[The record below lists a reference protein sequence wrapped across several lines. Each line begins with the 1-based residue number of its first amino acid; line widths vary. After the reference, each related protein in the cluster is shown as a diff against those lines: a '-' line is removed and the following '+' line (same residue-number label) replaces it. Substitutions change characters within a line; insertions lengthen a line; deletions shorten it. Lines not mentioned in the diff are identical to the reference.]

1 MESDWL
7 RLAVGLGV
15 GLLIG
20 LERERHPAAKAGV
33 RTFALIALAGTLGA
47 FADRALVGGWIVPV
61 GLAGVVLMLIAAY
74 WHIGADEEPG
84 TTTVIAAAV
93 CYLLGV
99 LAGVGE
105 TAIAGAI
112 AIGVTVMLYFKPEI
126 EGLSTALERREQVSV
141 LQFLV
146 VTFIVL
152 PILPDRAYGPYDVL
166 NPRSIW
172 LMVVLISGIGLA
184 SYMALRL
191 VGARHGALL
200 AGALGGLVSSTATT
214 MAYAKSSRDSAGA
227 ERLALLAVPV
237 ANLVPLVRVAVLCA
251 VVAPGL
257 LAGIAPVLAAALV
270 AGGAVYALAW
280 RRAEGGG
287 KVRAPEAR
295 NPAQIGAALQ
305 FGALYAVVL
314 LASAWLSH
322 LAGRE
327 GLYVAALVSG
337 LADLDAIS
345 LTALNLFAGE
355 RAAARVAVI
364 TIALAYVANV
374 VFKLGVL
381 AWFNRRVALGTA
393 WPLAASIAG
402 GAAAI
407 ALSG

>member
-1 MESDWL
+1 MDSDWL
-7 RLAVGLGV
+7 RLAASAGV

-20 LERERHPAAKAGV
+20 LERERHPQAKAGA
-33 RTFALIALAGTLGA
+33 RTFALIALAGTLAA
-47 FADRALVGGWIVPV
+47 FADDALAGAWIVPV
-61 GLAGVVLMLIAAY
+61 GLAGVVLMLVAAY
-74 WHIGADEEPG
+74 WRIGSDDEPG
-84 TTTVIAAAV
+84 TTTVAAASV

-152 PILPDRAYGPYDVL
+152 PILPDRAYGPYEVL

-184 SYMALRL
+184 SYVALRL
-191 VGARHGALL
+191 VGERHGALL

-214 MAYAKSSRDSAGA
+214 VAYGRISRESPGA
-227 ERLALLAVPV
+227 ERLALVAVPV
-237 ANLVPLVRVAVLCA
+237 ANLTPLVRVTVLCA

-257 LAGIAPVLAAALV
+257 LAELAPALAAALV
-270 AGGAVYALAW
+270 AGGAVYALSL
-280 RRAEGGG
+280 RRSDGGAR
-287 KVRAPEAR
+287 VQAVETR
-295 NPAQIGAALQ
+295 NPAQIGTALL
-305 FGALYAVVL
+305 FGALYAGVL
-314 LASAWLSH
+314 LASAWLSD
-322 LAGRE
+322 LAGSR

-337 LADLDAIS
+337 LADLDAIT
-345 LTALNLFAGE
+345 LTALNLFADE
-355 RAAARVAVI
+355 RAAAHVAVI
-364 TIALAYVANV
+364 TIALAYGANV

-381 AWFNRRVALGTA
+381 VWFNRRVALGVA

-402 GAAAI
+402 GAATI
-407 ALSG
+407 ALT

>member
-152 PILPDRAYGPYDVL
+152 PILPDRAYGPYEVL
-166 NPRSIW
+166 SPRSIW

-191 VGARHGALL
+191 VGERHGALL

-214 MAYAKSSRDSAGA
+214 VAYGRSSRDSAGA

-257 LAGIAPVLAAALV
+257 LGGIAPVLAAALA
-270 AGGAVYALAW
+270 AGGAVHALAL
-280 RRAEGGG
+280 RREGGG
-287 KVRAPEAR
+287 KVRAPETH
-295 NPAQIGAALQ
+295 NPAQIGTALQ
-305 FGALYAVVL
+305 FGALYALVL
-314 LASAWLSH
+314 LASAWLSD
-322 LAGRE
+322 LAGSR

-393 WPLAASIAG
+393 WPLAASIAA

-407 ALSG
+407 AFSG

>member
-152 PILPDRAYGPYDVL
+152 PILPDRAYGPYEVL
-166 NPRSIW
+166 SPRSIW

-191 VGARHGALL
+191 VGERHGALL

-214 MAYAKSSRDSAGA
+214 VAYGRSSRDSAGA

-257 LAGIAPVLAAALV
+257 LGGIAPVLAAALA
-270 AGGAVYALAW
+270 AGGAVHALSL
-280 RRAEGGG
+280 RRDGGGG
-287 KVRAPEAR
+287 KVHAPETH
-295 NPAQIGAALQ
+295 NPAQIGTALQ
-305 FGALYAVVL
+305 FGALYALVL
-314 LASAWLSH
+314 LASAWLSD
-322 LAGRE
+322 LAGSR

-393 WPLAASIAG
+393 WPLAASIAA

-407 ALSG
+407 AFSG

>member
-152 PILPDRAYGPYDVL
+152 PILPDRAYGPYEVL
-166 NPRSIW
+166 SPRSIW

-191 VGARHGALL
+191 VGERHGALL

-214 MAYAKSSRDSAGA
+214 VAYGRSSRDSAGA

-257 LAGIAPVLAAALV
+257 LGGIAPVLAAALA
-270 AGGAVYALAW
+270 AGGAVHALAL
-280 RRAEGGG
+280 RRDGGGG
-287 KVRAPEAR
+287 KVHAPETH
-295 NPAQIGAALQ
+295 NPAQIGTALQ
-305 FGALYAVVL
+305 FGALYALVL
-314 LASAWLSH
+314 LASAWLSD
-322 LAGRE
+322 LAGSR

-393 WPLAASIAG
+393 WPLAASIAA

-407 ALSG
+407 AFSG

>member
-152 PILPDRAYGPYDVL
+152 PILPDRAYGPYEVL
-166 NPRSIW
+166 SPRSIW

-191 VGARHGALL
+191 VGERHGALL

-214 MAYAKSSRDSAGA
+214 VAYGRSSRDSAGA

-257 LAGIAPVLAAALV
+257 LAGIAPVLAAALA
-270 AGGAVYALAW
+270 AGGAVHALAL
-280 RRAEGGG
+280 RRDGGGG
-287 KVRAPEAR
+287 KVHAPETH
-295 NPAQIGAALQ
+295 NPAQIGTALQ
-305 FGALYAVVL
+305 FGALYALVL
-314 LASAWLSH
+314 LASAWLSD
-322 LAGRE
+322 LAGSR

-393 WPLAASIAG
+393 WPLAASIAA

-407 ALSG
+407 AFSG